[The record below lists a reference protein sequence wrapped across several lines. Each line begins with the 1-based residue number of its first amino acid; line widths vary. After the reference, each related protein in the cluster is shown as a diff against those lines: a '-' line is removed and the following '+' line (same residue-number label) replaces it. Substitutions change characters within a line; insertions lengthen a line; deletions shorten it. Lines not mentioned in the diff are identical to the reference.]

1 MSRSTKYR
9 DSLLFSLTLYDVNT
23 GKNRLQYDK
32 VFFGILGLKWF
43 SEFYAAVPGL
53 RKSLLGF
60 HAKRFGEQFHHLQ
73 RRKALS
79 RTSLNSSNG
88 SLTGL
93 GATEMVQQEGSRDEI
108 GPNTIS
114 DMLPGKILVIL
125 F

>member
-1 MSRSTKYR
+1 M
-9 DSLLFSLTLYDVNT
+9 F
-23 GKNRLQYDK
+23 
-32 VFFGILGLKWF
+32 GLKWF